1 MSERDIDDIE
11 FDFFDE
17 PTDEEVTQRRRAVRP
32 QRQQDR
38 GPRGPRR
45 PPMRPPAGLT
55 PLLRLVGLIAF
66 AILIVVLLVFW
77 VQSCQS
83 DKKTQA
89 YKNYMADVRTIAQS
103 SAQSGRQ
110 LNDYLTTPGIKLD
123 DLIGK
128 LNGLAQQEQQNVDRA
143 TSLDPPGHLRDAHQH
158 VVEALQF
165 RVNGLRGLSD
175 ALRSTASS
183 KDPEKA
189 GALLAQQA
197 QRLVTSDV
205 VWDDLFKA
213 PAAEI
218 LDQQGIHGV
227 APPDSGF
234 VQNPDLASSRTFAI
248 FFQRIHGAAT
258 GGTTP
263 GLHGTG
269 LVSVKALPSG
279 TTLSTST
286 DTPVIASPSL
296 AFQAT
301 VRNTGDNQEVQVPVT
316 LTIQK
321 QGGPIVKRETIDVIN
336 PGEEKT
342 VTFREIDT
350 TGVFGVRTNLIVRV
364 GLVPGEKNASNN
376 SATYPVIFSLSP

>member
-17 PTDEEVTQRRRAVRP
+17 PSDEEVTQRRRAVRP
-32 QRQQDR
+32 QRQQR
-38 GPRGPRR
+38 PGPRGPRR

-55 PLLRLVGLIAF
+55 PLVRLVGLIAF
-66 AILIVVLLVFW
+66 AILVVVLAVFW
-77 VQSCQS
+77 VQGCQS
-83 DKKTQA
+83 DKKTKAYRSYMSSVTSVAQA
-89 YKNYMADVRTIAQS
+89 STQD
-103 SAQSGRQ
+103 GRA
-110 LNDYLTTPGIKLD
+110 LNDDLTTPGIKLA

-143 TSLDPPGHLRDAHQH
+143 TSLDPPGHLREANQH

-183 KDPEKA
+183 KDAEKA

-197 QRLVTSDV
+197 QRLVASDV

-213 PAAEI
+213 PAVEI

-227 APPDSGF
+227 APPDSNF

-248 FFQRIHGAAT
+248 FWQRIHGAAT
-258 GGTTP
+258 GGTSP

-279 TTLSTST
+279 TVLSTTT

-296 AFQAT
+296 AFQVT
-301 VRNTGDNQEVQVPVT
+301 VRDTGDNQEVRIPVT
-316 LTIQK
+316 LTIEK
-321 QGGPIVKRETIDVIN
+321 QGSPIVKRATIDVIN

-342 VTFREIDT
+342 VTFRSIDT
-350 TGVFGVRTNLIVRV
+350 TGVFGVRTNVKVKV
-364 GLVPGEKNASNN
+364 GLVSGEAKASNN

>member
-17 PTDEEVTQRRRAVRP
+17 PEEEDVTQRRRAVRP
-32 QRQQDR
+32 QRQ

-45 PPMRPPAGLT
+45 PVRPPAGLT
-55 PLLRLVGLIAF
+55 PLVRLVGLIAA
-66 AILIVVLLVFW
+66 AILVVVLLVFW
-77 VQSCQS
+77 IQSCQS
-83 DKKTQA
+83 DQKTKA
-89 YKNYMADVRTIAQS
+89 YEDYMADVGTVAQASQQDGRT
-103 SAQSGRQ
+103 
-110 LNDYLTTPGIKLD
+110 LNDDLTTPGIKLA

-128 LNGLAQQEQQNVDRA
+128 LEGLAQQEQQNVDRA
-143 TSLDPPGHLRDAHQH
+143 NSLDPPGHLREPNQH

-165 RVNGLRGLSD
+165 RVNGVRGLAD

-183 KDPEKA
+183 KDADKA
-189 GALLAQQA
+189 GVLLAEQA
-197 QRLVTSDV
+197 QRLVASDV

-213 PAAEI
+213 PTAEI

-227 APPDSGF
+227 APPDSNF

-258 GGTTP
+258 GGTPT

-269 LVSVKALPSG
+269 LISVKALPSG
-279 TTLSTST
+279 ATRATTTET
-286 DTPVIASPSL
+286 TVIASTDL
-296 AFQAT
+296 AFQVT
-301 VRNTGDNQEVQVPVT
+301 VKDTGESQEVRIPVT

-321 QGGPIVKRETIDVIN
+321 QGSPIVKKKTIDVIN

-342 VTFREIDT
+342 VTFTNIDT
-350 TGVFGVRTNLIVRV
+350 TGVFGVRTNLKVSV
-364 GLVPGEKNASNN
+364 GLVPAEAKADNN
-376 SATYPVIFSLSP
+376 SATYPVIFSLGP